1 MHIEELKEG
10 ELQSGEE
17 GNSGAIVSNLV
28 DQSVIRSDVK
38 RIVVGVGARVLFY
51 PTLLYNVFR
60 NKLQTEFRWWDRVD
74 EFILLG
80 AVPFPADVPRLKEV
94 GVGGVITL
102 NEPYETL
109 VPSTLYRDYDID
121 HLTIPTRDY
130 CFAPLLSDICI
141 ATNFI
146 HKNASHG
153 QTTYVHCK
161 AGRGRSTTVVI
172 CYLVQYK
179 QMTPDEAYKHVKSIR
194 PRVLLASSQWQAVLE
209 FYHMIVQ
216 RDVSFCHIDD
226 LGKEASGSSHD
237 LITFDDSSVVVV
249 KGSDLEGYDS
259 SISQSEMG
267 DIWADLNV
275 VCRVRVAGQ
284 AALTRISCLWLSYRE
299 KHHSKKISGD
309 DLGVGKGCSLSAAHL
324 EGFSVD
330 IHVY

>member
-1 MHIEELKEG
+1 MYIEELKEEG

-17 GNSGAIVSNLV
+17 GNSGVIVSNLES
-28 DQSVIRSDVK
+28 QSIVRSDVK

-60 NKLQTEFRWWDRVD
+60 NKLQTEFRWWDKVD

-94 GVGGVITL
+94 GVRGVITL

-109 VPSTLYRDYDID
+109 VPSTLYRDHGID

-130 CFAPLLSDICI
+130 CFAPLLSDICL
-141 ATNFI
+141 A
-146 HKNASHG
+146 
-153 QTTYVHCK
+153 
-161 AGRGRSTTVVI
+161 
-172 CYLVQYK
+172 VQCK

-209 FYHMIVQ
+209 FYHLIVQ
-216 RDVSFCHIDD
+216 KDVSFCHIDD
-226 LGKEASGSSHD
+226 PQKEVLGSLHD
-237 LITFDDSSVVVV
+237 LIAFDDSSVVVV
-249 KGSDLEGYDS
+249 KESDLDGYDQ
-259 SISQSEMG
+259 SIIQSDMG
-267 DIWADLNV
+267 DIWADLSV

-284 AALTRISCLWLSYRE
+284 AALTRISCLWLSYRA
-299 KHHSKKISGD
+299 KHHSEKISGD
-309 DLGVGKGCSLSAAHL
+309 DLGVGKGCSLSATHL